1 MLRMLRI
8 RDLAI
13 IEELELT
20 LEPGLNVITGETG
33 AGKSILLQ
41 ALDVVLGGRA
51 DAELVRTGA
60 DEAVVEAVFTDIPA
74 PVRSLLAEAGLSEG
88 EELLL
93 RRVVSSAGR
102 TRAYVNSGLGSLA
115 VLRDIAPHLVRA
127 YGQDEHQALR
137 RVESHRELLDAAGAL
152 GNTLAEMR
160 ERHARMNAA
169 REAAD
174 AARRAQE
181 ARQSQ
186 LGSLVEESNELNQAS
201 LKRGEGE
208 QLTAERT
215 RLMHAERL
223 AGMIGEAEQTVY
235 GDDEAASALLGRAI
249 ARLKE
254 AERFDRGIEPM
265 RRLLEGSLAE
275 LEEVGASLGRH
286 LRTLAPDA
294 ERLETIEQ
302 RLALVARLTRKYG
315 KTVEE
320 LVARRDEV
328 AAELAASGAGDGDI
342 GPLEAAAETARR
354 AAAEWAGRL
363 SVERRRVARDLTRT
377 LLPELQ
383 ALALEGAIFTVQFA
397 EGERPIGPDGRDEVE
412 FYIST
417 NPGEEPRALARV
429 ASGGELSRIMLAL
442 KSLAPRGDETAS
454 LLFDE
459 VDAGIGGSVA
469 EVIGRKLRNLGRT
482 RQVLCITHLPLIAA
496 CADHHVAVMKRQQD
510 GRTISYARPLSN
522 TERVAELARMLGG
535 TARTPEVRE
544 HAEQLL
550 RQVAASRGAGA
561 QI

>member
-51 DAELVRTGA
+51 DADLVRTGA

-74 PVRSLLAEAGLSEG
+74 PVRAMLTESGLAEG

-115 VLRDIAPHLVRA
+115 VLRDLAPQLIRA

-160 ERHARMNAA
+160 ERYGRMNAT

-186 LGSLVEESNELNQAS
+186 LGALVEESNELNQAN
-201 LKRGEGE
+201 LKRGEDE
-208 QLTAERT
+208 QLAAERS

-223 AGMIGEAEQTVY
+223 AGIVGEAEQIVY

-249 ARLKE
+249 GRLKE
-254 AERFDRGIEPM
+254 AEKFDRAIEPM

-275 LEEVGASLGRH
+275 LEDVGANLGRH
-286 LRTLAPDA
+286 LRTLQPDA
-294 ERLETIEQ
+294 QRLEAIEQ
-302 RLALVARLTRKYG
+302 RLAVIARLTRKYG
-315 KTVEE
+315 KTLDE
-320 LVARRDEV
+320 LIRRRDEA
-328 AAELAASGAGDGDI
+328 AAELAASGAVDGDL
-342 GPLEAAAETARR
+342 GALEAAAETARR

-363 SVERRRVARDLTRT
+363 SVERRGVARDLTRT
-377 LLPELQ
+377 LLSELQ
-383 ALALEGAIFTVQFA
+383 ALALEGAIFSVQFP

-412 FYIST
+412 FYLST
-417 NPGEEPRALARV
+417 NPGEEARPLARI

-442 KSLAPRGDETAS
+442 KSLAPRGEETAT

-469 EVIGRKLRNLGRT
+469 EVIGRKLRSLGRT

-496 CADHHVAVMKRQQD
+496 CADHHIAVVKRQQE
-510 GRTISYARPLSN
+510 GRTVSYARPLSA

-535 TARTPEVRE
+535 TTRTPEVRE

-550 RQVAASRGAGA
+550 RQVASRGNGA

>member
-8 RDLAI
+8 RDMAI
-13 IEELELT
+13 VDELELT

-51 DAELVRTGA
+51 DADLVRTGA
-60 DEAVVEAVFTDIPA
+60 DEAIVEAVFTDLPPA
-74 PVRSLLAEAGLSEG
+74 TRALLAEAGLADG
-88 EELLL
+88 DELLL

-115 VLRDIAPHLVRA
+115 VLRDLAPHLIRA

-137 RVESHRELLDAAGAL
+137 RVESHRELLDDAGAL
-152 GNTLAEMR
+152 GNMLAEMR
-160 ERHARMNAA
+160 ERYARLNAT
-169 REAAD
+169 RDAAD
-174 AARRAQE
+174 EARRAQE

-186 LGSLVEESNELNQAS
+186 LGSLVEEANELTQAN
-201 LKRGEGE
+201 LRRGEDE
-208 QLTAERT
+208 QLAAERT

-223 AGMIGEAEQTVY
+223 AGMVGEAEQIVY
-235 GDDEAASALLGRAI
+235 GDDDAAGALLGRAI

-265 RRLLEGSLAE
+265 RRLLEGTLAE
-275 LEEVGASLGRH
+275 LEEVGSHLGRH

-302 RLALVARLTRKYG
+302 RLALIARLTRKYG
-315 KTVEE
+315 KTLDE
-320 LVARRDEV
+320 LVRRRDEV
-328 AAELAASGAGDGDI
+328 AAEVASSGAVDGDL
-342 GPLEAAAETARR
+342 GALEAAAETARR

-377 LLPELQ
+377 LLSELQ
-383 ALALEGAIFTVQFA
+383 MLSMEGAVFTVQFA
-397 EGERPIGPDGRDEVE
+397 EGDRPIGPEGRDEVE
-412 FYIST
+412 FFLST
-417 NPGEEPRALARV
+417 NAGEEPRPLARI

-442 KSLAPRGDETAS
+442 QSLSPRGEAAAS

-469 EVIGRKLRNLGRT
+469 EVVGRKLRSLGKA

-496 CADHHVAVMKRQQD
+496 CADHHIAVVKRQQD
-510 GRTISYARPLSN
+510 GRTVSCARPLAN

-535 TARTPEVRE
+535 STRTPEVRE

-550 RQVAASRGAGA
+550 RQAAGRAGA
-561 QI
+561 QN

>member
-51 DAELVRTGA
+51 DADLVRTGA

-74 PVRSLLAEAGLSEG
+74 PVRALLAESGLGEG

-102 TRAYVNSGLGSLA
+102 TRAYVNSGLGSLS
-115 VLRDIAPHLVRA
+115 VLRDIVPHVIRA

-137 RVESHRELLDAAGAL
+137 RVESHRELLDGAGGL

-186 LGSLVEESNELNQAS
+186 LGSLVEESNELNQAN
-201 LKRGEGE
+201 LKRGEDE
-208 QLTAERT
+208 HLTAERT

-223 AGMIGEAEQTVY
+223 AGIVGEAEQAVY

-249 ARLKE
+249 AKLKE

-275 LEEVGASLGRH
+275 LEEVGANLGRH

-302 RLALVARLTRKYG
+302 RLALIARLTRKYG
-315 KTVEE
+315 KTLDE
-320 LVARRDEV
+320 LVQRRDEV
-328 AAELAASGAGDGDI
+328 AAELAASGAIDGDL
-342 GPLEAAAETARR
+342 GALEAAAETARR

-377 LLPELQ
+377 LLSELQ
-383 ALALEGAIFTVQFA
+383 ALALQGAIFSVQFA
-397 EGERPIGPDGRDEVE
+397 EGERPIGADGRDEVE

-417 NPGEEPRALARV
+417 NPGEEPRPLARV

-442 KSLAPRGDETAS
+442 KSLAPRGEETAS

-469 EVIGRKLRNLGRT
+469 EVIGRKLRNLGRA

-496 CADHHVAVMKRQQD
+496 CADHHIAVVKRQQD
-510 GRTISYARPLSN
+510 GRTVSCARPLSN

-550 RQVAASRGAGA
+550 RQVASRGAA

>member
-1 MLRMLRI
+1 MLRMLRV

-13 IEELELT
+13 IDELELT

-51 DAELVRTGA
+51 DADLVRTGA
-60 DEAVVEAVFTDIPA
+60 EEAVVEAVFTDLPA
-74 PVRSLLAEAGLSEG
+74 PARALLGQAGLAEG

-93 RRVVSSAGR
+93 RRVVSGGGR

-115 VLRDIAPHLVRA
+115 VLRDLAPYLIRA

-137 RVESHRELLDAAGAL
+137 RAETHRELLDATGAL
-152 GNTLAEMR
+152 GNMLAEMR
-160 ERHARMNAA
+160 ERHARLNAT
-169 REAAD
+169 RDAAD
-174 AARRAQE
+174 EARRAHD
-181 ARQSQ
+181 ARQAQ
-186 LGSLVEESNELNQAS
+186 LGSLVEEASELTAAN
-201 LKRGEGE
+201 LRRGEDE

-223 AGMIGEAEQTVY
+223 AGIVGQAEQIVY

-254 AERFDRGIEPM
+254 AERYDRGVEPM

-275 LEEVGASLGRH
+275 LEEVGGSLGRH
-286 LRTLAPDA
+286 LRTLTPDP

-302 RLALVARLTRKYG
+302 RLALIARLTRKYG
-315 KTVEE
+315 KTLDE
-320 LVARRDEV
+320 LVRRRDEV
-328 AAELAASGAGDGDI
+328 AAEVAVAGAADGDI
-342 GPLEAAAETARR
+342 GALDAAAETARR

-377 LLPELQ
+377 LLSELRM
-383 ALALEGAIFTVQFA
+383 LALEGARFTVQFA
-397 EGERPIGPDGRDEVE
+397 EGDRPIGPEGRDEVE
-412 FYIST
+412 FFLST
-417 NPGEEPRALARV
+417 NPGEEPRPLARI

-442 KSLAPRGDETAS
+442 KSLAPRGDDSAS

-469 EVIGRKLRNLGRT
+469 EVVGRKLRALGRT

-496 CADHHVAVMKRQQD
+496 FADHHIAVVKRQQD
-510 GRTISYARPLSN
+510 GRTVSAARPLSAA
-522 TERVAELARMLGG
+522 ERVAELARMMGG
-535 TARTPEVRE
+535 TTRTPEVRE

-550 RQVAASRGAGA
+550 RQAAGRGPGA